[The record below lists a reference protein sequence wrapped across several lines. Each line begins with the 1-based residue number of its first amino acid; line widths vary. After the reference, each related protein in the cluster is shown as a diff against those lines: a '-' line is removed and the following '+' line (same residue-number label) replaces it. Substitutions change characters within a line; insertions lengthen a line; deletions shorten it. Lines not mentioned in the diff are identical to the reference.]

1 MQAVCAAPLEL
12 VARKNIDFCH
22 FPLSADEAQTVDA
35 VIAADPNCDIVLAP
49 THHVDAEGMFHGF
62 RVAYP
67 PRTAGVLLPINREM
81 FFGHTVVEV
90 GAAGDAAVNPDVMRL
105 AGDPA
110 RCRALMAE
118 FLAETE
124 AAATGHE
131 PGLHCV
137 PCNVQ
142 AWDSA
147 HEGGVAATRLHN
159 AEDRATDSAPW
170 QPELPARIGVY
181 HAFVRGFSKD
191 VREHK
196 IFLAVS
202 GGCTLAAES
211 YYNLLLDLGTN
222 SDVDEICDAEETFW
236 LRQAS
241 YRARCRLLA
250 ALAAKFGLAV
260 KTIADINSYDE
271 RPMALATTD
280 TVYNNV
286 ARLRSGHVA
295 VFSECVDTTT
305 SRNGIVNALHPAEG
319 LWIFRGAARASGGA
333 CHLGLGFGDQ
343 RTCGIFPTGSFEVVR
358 REGRPRGATGFSTV
372 TARAAAHVVSH
383 RGDGAATGRLYSW
396 PDERFFDTL
405 RAMGWDRNN
414 GIVELI
420 PIVVGVSRG

>member
-1 MQAVCAAPLEL
+1 MQAVPLEL
-12 VARKNIDFCH
+12 VPRKNLEFCH
-22 FPLSADEAQTVDA
+22 FPLSLDEQQTVDA
-35 VIAADPNCDIVLAP
+35 IADADPNCDVVVAP
-49 THHVDAEGMFHGF
+49 THHVDTQGIFHGF

-81 FFGHTVVEV
+81 FFGHTMVEAIAS
-90 GAAGDAAVNPDVMRL
+90 GPNTALNPDVMRL
-105 AGDPA
+105 ASDPA
-110 RCRALMAE
+110 KCAKLMAE

-131 PGLHCV
+131 PGLHCL
-137 PCNVQ
+137 PCNVRS
-142 AWDSA
+142 WDASC
-147 HEGGVAATRLHN
+147 EGGVSAARIYN
-159 AEDRATDSAPW
+159 AEDRATDSAAW
-170 QPELPARIGVY
+170 RPELPVRVGVY

-196 IFLAVS
+196 IFLAVT

-211 YYNLLLDLGTN
+211 YYNLLLDIGTS

-236 LRQAS
+236 MRQAS

-250 ALAAKFGLAV
+250 ALARKFGLAV
-260 KTIADINSYDE
+260 KTISDISSYDAQQ
-271 RPMALATTD
+271 MALSTTD

-286 ARLRSGHVA
+286 SRLRSEHVA

-305 SRNGIVNALHPAEG
+305 SRNGVVHALHPAEG

-343 RTCGIFPTGSFEVVR
+343 RVCGLFPANSFEIIQR
-358 REGRPRGATGFSTV
+358 KRARPAGLATVIT
-372 TARAAAHVVSH
+372 RASDAVVSH
-383 RGDGAATGRLYSW
+383 RRGTDTTNREFSW

-405 RAMGWDRNN
+405 RRMGWDRNN
-414 GIVELI
+414 GIVELV
-420 PIVVGVSRG
+420 PIVVGVTRD